1 MDNSELISKLERLEE
16 ENSSL
21 KNWQKEVNSL
31 LSGILNMLK
40 DQKTAD
46 DDLRRQMATVYQM
59 AKINRYRVDSLP
71 YEMAAPDYNLKA
83 VFPKL
88 LSIDETR
95 DLIIRERKSISRLG
109 DGEFSAIVG
118 VKRWNFQ
125 GESEALGKRMREVL
139 ASDNPDLLIGLNPNF
154 YSSLRNLSED
164 DADSVRAYMRPM
176 VRELHSELLDANKIY
191 ADALFS
197 RIESEDDVALLKKI
211 WEGRDCVIIEGQYTR
226 MGIGNDLLD
235 GAGSIKR
242 ILAPSESAFDRY
254 DEILAEAKKQPQNTL
269 FLIALGPT
277 ATILAYDL
285 CNAGYQTLDVGHL
298 DLIYEKYRRGLNSL
312 YDVKIPYKYCNSDEQ
327 GDRRQI
333 EEVSDPVYEGQIIA
347 RIY

>member
-1 MDNSELISKLERLEE
+1 
-16 ENSSL
+16 
-21 KNWQKEVNSL
+21 
-31 LSGILNMLK
+31 
-40 DQKTAD
+40 
-46 DDLRRQMATVYQM
+46 
-59 AKINRYRVDSLP
+59 
-71 YEMAAPDYNLKA
+71 
-83 VFPKL
+83 
-88 LSIDETR
+88 
-95 DLIIRERKSISRLG
+95 
-109 DGEFSAIVG
+109 
-118 VKRWNFQ
+118 
-125 GESEALGKRMREVL
+125 
-139 ASDNPDLLIGLNPNF
+139 
-154 YSSLRNLSED
+154 
-164 DADSVRAYMRPM
+164 
-176 VRELHSELLDANKIY
+176 
-191 ADALFS
+191 
-197 RIESEDDVALLKKI
+197 
-211 WEGRDCVIIEGQYTR
+211 